1 MGNKLVAAAGV
12 DPAAE
17 KEGAWFEFSP
27 NGETVFRVRM
37 RRAGT
42 GNPEFM
48 KKQNDLLRPY
58 RAGQRTPGSVVI
70 PPEKDR
76 EIMRKLYASTILV
89 DWNADDFGEPFTE
102 ANAIA
107 AFAGYNDFLDWCIN
121 TSNAAENYRR
131 QEIEDARG
139 N

>member
-1 MGNKLVAAAGV
+1 MANKLVAVAGV

-17 KEGAWFEFSP
+17 KGGAWFEFSP
-27 NGETVFRVRM
+27 NGEATFRVKL

-42 GNPEFM
+42 GNPDFM

-58 RAGQRTPGSVVI
+58 RAGQRTPGNVTI

-76 EIMRKLYASTILV
+76 EIMRKLYASTIVV
-89 DWNADDFGEPFTE
+89 DWNADDFGTPFSE
-102 ANAIA
+102 AECIA
-107 AFAGYNDFLDWCIN
+107 TFADYNDFLDWCIN
-121 TSNAAENYRR
+121 TANAAENYRK
-131 QEIEDARG
+131 QEIIEAAG